1 MNMCM
6 RVCVARCANTHLVVV
21 GFFVCFF
28 FGFAGRWGGF
38 SLSRS
43 GAPCDGSLVSFL
55 DKLIQREAAVLILT
69 PFGPD
74 LRAEKKYTQN
84 NDVANL
90 PIRRTEDDA
99 VCQMGKTANAVHLA
113 CLP

>member
-21 GFFVCFF
+21 VVVFF
-28 FGFAGRWGGF
+28 FLGFAGRWGGF

-55 DKLIQREAAVLILT
+55 DKLIQQEVAVPILM

-74 LRAEKKYTQN
+74 FRTEKKCTQN

-90 PIRRTEDDA
+90 PIRRTEDDS
-99 VCQMGKTANAVHLA
+99 VCQMGKTANAVHLV